1 MITTNDLRRGTVIE
15 AEGVL
20 YQVVEF
26 QHVKPGKGPAFVR
39 TKLREI
45 HTGKVLDRTWRA
57 GEKVKDVRLERRV
70 FDLLYR
76 TEDGF
81 VLMDPDSFEQVVLD
95 SSVVGDA
102 EKYLV
107 DNTRLD
113 VLFNG
118 SEPIIVEPPTFVE
131 LAIVTTDPGMKGDT
145 ASGGSKPA
153 TLETGLVIQVPLF
166 VREGDKVRIDSRTDT
181 YIERVK
187 S

>member
-1 MITTNDLRRGTVIE
+1 
-15 AEGVL
+15 
-20 YQVVEF
+20 
-26 QHVKPGKGPAFVR
+26 VR